1 MINYTIMNTYKL
13 IISPAFSAHSEIIP
27 LQPLDEMS
35 FDDEFESEG
44 IVFDNQEYSLKVINE
59 KNEDMLIRDYQI
71 NDEWCRNE
79 KRPFLDCYGVVRI
92 SVYID
97 GVLYTSP
104 SLSVFVN
111 GGEQNRNIEKMIDF
125 IYNNS
130 DNYLYENH
138 SKNEKRNGVG
148 ETGKKICPSK
158 NKHIRGNKK
167 SFC

>member
-1 MINYTIMNTYKL
+1 MNKYKL
-13 IISPAFSAHSEIIP
+13 KISPAFNARPEIIP
-27 LQPLDEMS
+27 LQPLDEMN
-35 FDDEFESEG
+35 FDNEFESEG

-59 KNEDMLIRDYQI
+59 NNEDLLIRDYQI

-111 GGEQNRNIEKMIDF
+111 GGEQNRNIEKTIPKT
-125 IYNNS
+125 
-130 DNYLYENH
+130 
-138 SKNEKRNGVG
+138 KNET
-148 ETGKKICPSK
+148 E
-158 NKHIRGNKK
+158 
-167 SFC
+167 